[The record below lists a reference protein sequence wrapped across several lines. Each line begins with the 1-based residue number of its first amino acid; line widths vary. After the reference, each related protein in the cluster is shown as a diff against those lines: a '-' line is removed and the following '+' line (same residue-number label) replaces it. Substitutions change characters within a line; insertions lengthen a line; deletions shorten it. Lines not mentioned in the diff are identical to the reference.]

1 MKLHQI
7 KAPAGSTRSR
17 KRVGRGDAS
26 GHGGTSTRGHKGHK
40 SRKGYSLSY
49 NFEGGQMALARRLPK
64 RGFTHV
70 KKSYAEIIN
79 LGDIEKVFK
88 ENDAVTPELLKE
100 RGFVKKGENIK
111 ILGEGGMKK
120 KLEIHAHSFS
130 SKAKER
136 IEKTG
141 GKAVKIMQG
150 NKKC

>member
-1 MKLHQI
+1 
-7 KAPAGSTRSR
+7 
-17 KRVGRGDAS
+17 
-26 GHGGTSTRGHKGHK
+26 
-40 SRKGYSLSY
+40 
-49 NFEGGQMALARRLPK
+49 MALARRLPK